1 MGYEST
7 FSSCLDDYVAVVLR
21 MHLSYPNKSKARLL
35 NQPTSCAERIERSI
49 INYKSPYQPDYP
61 VYWENP
67 TFNIFL
73 EIRARQN
80 RAFSRTT

>member
-1 MGYEST
+1 MTQTRVKQAIE
-7 FSSCLDDYVAVVLR
+7 
-21 MHLSYPNKSKARLL
+21 
-35 NQPTSCAERIERSI
+35 PTNFISAERIERSI
-49 INYKSPYQPDYP
+49 INYKSPYQPEYP

>member
-73 EIRARQN
+73 EIRVGQN
-80 RAFSRTT
+80 RAFLRTT

>member
-21 MHLSYPNKSKARLL
+21 MHLSYPNKSKARLFR

-61 VYWENP
+61 VY
-67 TFNIFL
+67 
-73 EIRARQN
+73 
-80 RAFSRTT
+80 